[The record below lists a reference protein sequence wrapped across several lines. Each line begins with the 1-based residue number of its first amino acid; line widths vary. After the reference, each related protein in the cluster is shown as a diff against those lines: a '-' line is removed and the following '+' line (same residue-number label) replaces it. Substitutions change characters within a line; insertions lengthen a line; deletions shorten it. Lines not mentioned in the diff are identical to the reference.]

1 MAEGEACG
9 PEFKSIAGLSKLQND
24 WFTVVFLIVFLN
36 DFRYM
41 QVHWSSCETNDNSQI
56 GVVDEFFAFLK

>member
-9 PEFKSIAGLSKLQND
+9 PEFKSPGKLQND

-36 DFRYM
+36 DFHYM
-41 QVHWSSCETNDNSQI
+41 QTHWSSYKTNDKSQI